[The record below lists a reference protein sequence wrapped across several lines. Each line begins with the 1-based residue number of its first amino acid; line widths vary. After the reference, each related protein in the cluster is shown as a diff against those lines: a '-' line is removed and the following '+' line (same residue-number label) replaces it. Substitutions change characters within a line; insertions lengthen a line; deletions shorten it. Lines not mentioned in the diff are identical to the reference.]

1 MIMKPKN
8 FMYGISI
15 LAAIGFISGCG
26 NAEEQAQSKA
36 IANQFTNESANI
48 ETIEFRESITEIE
61 NGFSYAE
68 YKSDYG
74 FETFLRQG
82 GAEADADVFRFL
94 AGNLFA
100 EAEALSLAE
109 EAFGCSTVSAQ
120 SADGEWIFGRNFDWN
135 RCEALVVKSMPQEGY
150 ASIATVNMDFIKQ
163 GAGLASAFLSD
174 DQMLLASLY
183 APLDGMNEKG
193 FCISVNMISDGEA
206 IQQNS
211 DKPDLTTTTAV
222 RFLLNQAGS
231 VEEAIDLLKEY
242 DMHSSM
248 GMMVHFAMA
257 DSTGRSVVVEYI
269 DSEMKVTET
278 PVVTNFYLT
287 EGEKYGVGTEQSHER
302 YEILMNTIAEQT
314 LSMGA
319 VADALDSVS
328 KDNFVDSS
336 TTEWSAVFNQS
347 TKDVIYYHRENYK
360 SGYQFSLSDS

>member
-1 MIMKPKN
+1 
-8 FMYGISI
+8 
-15 LAAIGFISGCG
+15 
-26 NAEEQAQSKA
+26 
-36 IANQFTNESANI
+36 
-48 ETIEFRESITEIE
+48 
-61 NGFSYAE
+61 
-68 YKSDYG
+68 
-74 FETFLRQG
+74 
-82 GAEADADVFRFL
+82 
-94 AGNLFA
+94 
-100 EAEALSLAE
+100 
-109 EAFGCSTVSAQ
+109 
-120 SADGEWIFGRNFDWN
+120 
-135 RCEALVVKSMPQEGY
+135 
-150 ASIATVNMDFIKQ
+150 MDFIKQ
-163 GAGLASAFLSD
+163 GAGLASALLSD

-347 TKDVIYYHRENYK
+347 TKDVIYYHREDYK